1 MPRCANPDCGFPDTP
16 CMRRAEFYDPEADCP
31 DLRAGAS
38 MDWSAALMSGG
49 GDGED
54 EHQLTFDA
62 GPRPPG
68 RFWTGLALG
77 SHESFPTLVDNPPV
91 VITAAGRE
99 ATGKTCL
106 LVAQYLRIA
115 TGCPDIFPYRFV
127 GSRTLRGWEQL
138 SGAAF
143 SWTGGVDDKI
153 VPRTNLGSHREPS
166 FLHLAI
172 RQRVKPREDALYP
185 EVTDVIITD
194 MPGEWFYRWS
204 QEVAYEKNLPF
215 LPRTDVFWVIVD
227 APRLVTDRR
236 ADRDALDLLNRTLDY
251 CKDGRPVALI
261 MTQIDLV
268 PVPPPE
274 EFQNPRAW
282 GALGRPLGRLLERL
296 GRHTGPTAFYPVSAF
311 PGPGGAPPI
320 GVIDPLRIAIERRNP
335 PAPPA
340 VPRTSNRYFHQ
351 FRELGR

>member
-1 MPRCANPDCGFPDTP
+1 MRRCANPDCGFPDLP
-16 CMRRAEFYDPEADCP
+16 CQRRAEFYDPEVDCP

-38 MDWSAALMSGG
+38 MDFSALFTEEAAA
-49 GDGED
+49 E
-54 EHQLTFDA
+54 TVDA

-68 RFWTGLALG
+68 RFWSGLALG
-77 SHESFPTLVDNPPV
+77 SHESLPTFADNPPIL
-91 VITAAGRE
+91 ITAAGRE

-143 SWTGGVDDKI
+143 AWTGADGEKI

-166 FLHLAI
+166 FLHLAF
-172 RQRVKPREDALYP
+172 RERVSPQSNALHP

-215 LPRTDVFWVIVD
+215 LPRSDVFWVIVD

-236 ADRDALDLLNRTLDY
+236 ADRDALDLLNRILDFAQ
-251 CKDGRPVALI
+251 DGRSVALVL
-261 MTQIDLV
+261 TQIDLV
-268 PVPPPE
+268 PVPPQE
-274 EFQNPRAW
+274 EWQNARAW

-296 GRHTGPTAFYPVSAF
+296 SRHSGPTGFYPVSAF
-311 PGPGGAPPI
+311 PGPGGAPPV
-320 GVIDPLRIAIERRNP
+320 GVIDPLRIAIERRP
-335 PAPPA
+335 PRPLPP
-340 VPRTSNRYFHQ
+340 VPRPNERYFHQ
-351 FRELGR
+351 FREFGR